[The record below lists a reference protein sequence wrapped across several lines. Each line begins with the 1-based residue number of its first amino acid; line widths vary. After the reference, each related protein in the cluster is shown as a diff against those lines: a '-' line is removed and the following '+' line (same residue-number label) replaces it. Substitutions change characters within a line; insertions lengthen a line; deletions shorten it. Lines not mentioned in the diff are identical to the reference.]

1 MSAVSARVSRPWPG
15 LIPFLRQ
22 AVTGDRSKQERAE
35 RLYAA
40 QRLREEQEQLTRLKA
55 EAEEYAEKIRAT
67 LTRKGVCYRYTKS
80 ERNEVIEKVQEVQF
94 VRPFYVSAE
103 VIKIR
108 VDTRRLPRGIG
119 LADLEAE
126 EILRLLAYNCKHRV
140 SVHGSHDT
148 GFWFWIEREFGIGGI
163 PTHLT
168 FDDALGSRP
177 ATLAGDRL
185 AVPVGIG
192 ENKRI
197 VWRTIPQIV
206 NLLVA
211 GSPDRG
217 KSNFVNSVIC
227 TLLKHNDPK
236 HLKLMLIDLKGG
248 LEFNFYAG
256 LDDYLLSIPKPKKVK
271 GRQAA
276 QAAPV
281 PKSETDEEDQNDPM
295 LFDESERLNEPDPDE
310 PDIVLDHN
318 SKERI
323 KAFIERRE
331 EVPAALS
338 WLIAEAERRMGLIRE
353 AGCKKIGEYNQRHSF
368 NPMPYI
374 LLVVDEWA
382 DIKLTPRVGA
392 RAEERLINVTNRAR
406 AVGIH
411 TIVCTQ
417 SPNRDVLSIRVKNAM
432 NSRMVFGCAD
442 QYMSQGLLGDYS
454 AVKLETRGR
463 GIWVN
468 GRDRME
474 LQCPYMPNDLVE
486 QIVAEAKGGQVV
498 PVKRTAK
505 HDVTEREVFEW
516 ALRENNGNLGAKA
529 IYEQFSPRKFPKND
543 ADTFGRNHVGQQV
556 EIDGRIF
563 VVMPGRRTFPNPLP
577 ARLLPVEEYQATIIS
592 NTGDLARLGIPQPA
606 LLPAAPQAHSDEILT
621 EPADS
626 AAP

>member
-1 MSAVSARVSRPWPG
+1 MSAARVSKPWPG
-15 LIPFLRQ
+15 LIPWLRRI
-22 AVTGDRSKQERAE
+22 AAIDRSEQERAE

-40 QRLREEQEQLTRLKA
+40 QKLREEQDQFSRLKA
-55 EAEEYAEKIRAT
+55 EAEEYAQKIRAT

-94 VRPFYVSAE
+94 IRPFYVSAE

-148 GFWFWIEREFGIGGI
+148 GFWYWVEREFGIGGI

-185 AVPVGIG
+185 AFPVGIG

-197 VWRTIPQIV
+197 VWRTVPQIV

-227 TLLKHNDPK
+227 TLLKHNDPR

-271 GRQAA
+271 SRRPASTESGDDSRE
-276 QAAPV
+276 
-281 PKSETDEEDQNDPM
+281 SDDPL
-295 LFDESERLNEPDPDE
+295 LFDESERPSEEQDE
-310 PDIVLDHN
+310 PDIVLDNN

-338 WLIAEAERRMGLIRE
+338 WLISEAERRMALIRE

-368 NPMPYI
+368 NPLPYI
-374 LLVVDEWA
+374 LLIIDEWA

-463 GIWVN
+463 GIFVH

-474 LQCPYMPNDLVE
+474 LQCPYVPNELVE
-486 QIVAEAKGGQVV
+486 QIVADAKGGQVV
-498 PVKRTAK
+498 PVKRTTR
-505 HDVTEREVFEW
+505 HDVTDREIFEW

-529 IYEQFSPRKFPKND
+529 IYEQFSPRKYPKGE
-543 ADTFGRNHVGQQV
+543 ADTFGRNHVGQHV
-556 EIDGRIF
+556 EVDGRTFI
-563 VVMPGRRTFPNPLP
+563 VVPGRRTFPNPLP
-577 ARLLPVEEYQATIIS
+577 ARLLPVEEYQSASSVNIDDSTHI
-592 NTGDLARLGIPQPA
+592 GIPQPE
-606 LLPAAPQAHSDEILT
+606 LLPAAPQAHSD
-621 EPADS
+621 
-626 AAP
+626 